1 MRMMTYDNTIIF
13 FSSRLLSRILFLNGK
28 HDEAEDQ
35 NMTRE
40 RKPPERPVPGSR
52 ASTGGQT
59 LVTYQVGVLPILNR
73 VLARM
78 KLEDLLRE
86 YLEEDPRCEVSPVKA
101 VILLV
106 LNFVCSREPIY
117 GVGEWAARH
126 APDLLGLAPGDIL
139 HLNDD
144 RVGRCLNALFN
155 SDFRGLVLRVVSHV
169 VTEFKVSLEELHNDS
184 TTITLHGDYENAAKE
199 TLSMGKWVPA
209 ITWGKNKD
217 HRPDLKQL
225 LYTLT
230 ITADGAVPIYFSTG
244 SGNLTDDQTH
254 RETWD
259 LLRTIVGNALFLYI
273 ADCKLAT
280 TENMNH
286 IAKQGGRFISVLPDN
301 RKECKEFRELVAK
314 KAVTWEPIWEKKDDE
329 DEVIDTYSI
338 VRQPALSVEG
348 YRMIWFHSTR
358 KAEQDALAR
367 NQQVQRA
374 LKRMSSIRQKLL
386 SPNSRTRQ
394 RAKIQAS
401 AEKCLAQFNA
411 QEWIRF
417 TIKSYKLETF
427 HQARPGRPTSTT
439 PFVKKVTLRWDL
451 EYELD
456 EAKLAEEAVQDGIFP
471 LITNTK
477 DVDLSD
483 LEVLQAYKRQPL
495 IEKRFS
501 QLKTD
506 FCVAPVYLKSARRIA
521 ALLCIY
527 FFALLLQALVEREL
541 RRAMAKN
548 KIETLGLYPEGRSCA
563 APTTRRVVDLF
574 ENIQRHE
581 LQGEPTGSQ
590 HFLTNLSSIQK
601 EVVELMSMSAAHY
614 GA

>member
-1 MRMMTYDNTIIF
+1 MDVIAYEITIIF
-13 FSSRLLSRILFLNGK
+13 FSSSPLSHILCFHGK
-28 HDEAEDQ
+28 HVGVEDPES
-35 NMTRE
+35 MRE
-40 RKPPERPVPGSR
+40 QRAPEQPLPGSR
-52 ASTGGQT
+52 ASTKGHT
-59 LVTYQVGVLPILNR
+59 LVTYQVGALPILRR

-78 KLEDLLRE
+78 KLEDFLRE
-86 YLEEDPRCEVSPVKA
+86 YLKEDPRCEVSPIKA

-106 LNFVCSREPIY
+106 LNFICSRQPIY

-126 APDLLGLAPGDIL
+126 APDLLGLVPNDIR

-144 RVGRCLNALFN
+144 RVARCLNTLFN
-155 SDFRGLVLRVVSHV
+155 SDFHDLVLRVVSHV
-169 VTEFKVSLEELHNDS
+169 IAEFQVSLEELHNDS
-184 TTITLHGDYENAAKE
+184 TTITFHGDYEEAAQE
-199 TLSMGKWVPA
+199 TLSMEKWVPA
-209 ITWGKNKD
+209 ITWGNNKD

-230 ITADGAVPIYFSTG
+230 VTADGAVPIFFSTG
-244 SGNLTDDQTH
+244 SGNLTDDKTH

-259 LLRTIVGNALFLYI
+259 LLRKIVGHAFFLYV

-280 TENMNH
+280 SENMNY

-301 RKECKEFRELVAK
+301 RKECVQFRELVAK
-314 KAVTWEPIWEKKDDE
+314 KAVSWEPIWEKKDDE

-338 VRQPALSVEG
+338 APQPALSVEG
-348 YRMIWFHSTR
+348 YRMIWFLSTR
-358 KAEQDALAR
+358 KAEQDAIAR
-367 NQQVQRA
+367 NQRVQRA
-374 LKRMSSIRQKLL
+374 LKGMSSIRQKLL
-386 SPNSRTRQ
+386 SPKTRYRQ
-394 RAKIQAS
+394 WAQIQAS

-411 QEWIRF
+411 QGWIRF
-417 TIKSYKLETF
+417 SVKSYEHETF
-427 HQARPGRPTSTT
+427 RQARPGRPTSTT
-439 PFVKKVTLRWDL
+439 PYRKKVTLRWDL

-456 EAKLAEEAVQDGIFP
+456 EAKLAAEALQDGIFP
-471 LITNTK
+471 LITN
-477 DVDLSD
+477 DRDLSD

-506 FCVAPVYLKSARRIA
+506 FAVAPVYLKKAHRIV

-548 KIETLGLYPEGRSCA
+548 NIESLPLYPEGRSCS
-563 APTTRRVVDLF
+563 APTTRRVVELF
-574 ENIQRHE
+574 ENVQRHE
-581 LQGEPTGSQ
+581 LKGGPAEPQ
-590 HFLTNLSSIQK
+590 QFLTSLSSIQQ
-601 EVVELMSMSAAHY
+601 EVVELMGMRAAGY

>member
-1 MRMMTYDNTIIF
+1 MTYENTIIF
-13 FSSRLLSRILFLNGK
+13 FFSGLFSRILLNGK
-28 HDEAEDQ
+28 YDGAEDQ
-35 NMTRE
+35 EMTRE

-52 ASTGGQT
+52 AKTGSQT
-59 LVTYQVGVLPILNR
+59 LVTYQVGALPILNR
-73 VLARM
+73 VLVRM
-78 KLEDLLRE
+78 RFEDFLRE
-86 YLEEDPRCEVSPVKA
+86 YIEEDPRCEVSPIKA

-106 LNFVCSREPIY
+106 LNFVSSREPIY

-126 APDLLGLAPGDIL
+126 APDLLGLAPGDIR

-169 VTEFKVSLEELHNDS
+169 IAEFQVNLEELHNDS
-184 TTITLHGDYENAAKE
+184 TTITLHGDYEDAAKE

-209 ITWGKNKD
+209 ITWGNNKD

-225 LYTLT
+225 LYNLT
-230 ITADGAVPIYFSTG
+230 ISADGAVPIFFSTG
-244 SGNLTDDQTH
+244 SGNLADNKTH

-259 LLRTIVGNALFLYI
+259 LLRTIVGHALFLYI

-280 TENMNH
+280 TENMNY

-314 KAVTWEPIWEKKDDE
+314 KAVAWEPIWEKKDDE
-329 DEVIDTYSI
+329 GEVIDTYSI

-348 YRMIWFHSTR
+348 FRMIWFHSTR
-358 KAEQDALAR
+358 KAEQDAIAR

-374 LKRMSSIRQKLL
+374 LKGMSSIRQKLL
-386 SPNSRTRQ
+386 SPKSRYRQ
-394 RAKIQAS
+394 SAKIQAA
-401 AEKCLAQFNA
+401 AEKCLARFNA
-411 QEWIRF
+411 AEWIRF
-417 TIKSYKLETF
+417 SIKSYPHETF

-439 PFVKKVTLRWDL
+439 PYIRKVRLRWDL

-456 EAKLAEEAVQDGIFP
+456 EAKLAVEAVQDGIFP

-477 DVDLSD
+477 DLDLSD

-506 FCVAPVYLKSARRIA
+506 FGVAPVYLKSAHRIV

-548 KIETLGLYPEGRSCA
+548 KIESLPLYPEGRSCS

-574 ENIQRHE
+574 ENVQRHE
-581 LQGEPTGSQ
+581 LQGVSGESQ
-590 HFLTNLSSIQK
+590 HFLTSLSSIQQ
-601 EVVELMSMSAAHY
+601 EVAELLGMSAAHY

>member
-1 MRMMTYDNTIIF
+1 MGVMAYDNTIIF
-13 FSSRLLSRILFLNGK
+13 FSSWLLSRILFLNGR
-28 HDEAEDQ
+28 HDGVEDQ
-35 NMTRE
+35 QMTRE
-40 RKPPERPVPGSR
+40 RKTPERKVAGSR
-52 ASTGGQT
+52 ASTGSHT
-59 LVTYQVGVLPILNR
+59 LVTYQVGALPILNR
-73 VLARM
+73 VLKRM
-78 KLEDLLRE
+78 KLEDFLRE
-86 YLEEDPRCEVSPVKA
+86 YIEEDPRCEVSPIKA

-106 LNFVCSREPIY
+106 LNFICSREPIY

-126 APDLLGLAPGDIL
+126 APDLLGLAPGDIR

-169 VTEFKVSLEELHNDS
+169 VTEFQVSLDELHNDS
-184 TTITLHGDYENAAKE
+184 TTITLHGDYKDAAEE

-259 LLRTIVGNALFLYI
+259 LLRTIVGHALFLYI

-286 IAKQGGRFISVLPDN
+286 IAKEGGRFISVLPDN

-329 DEVIDTYSI
+329 GEVIDTYSI

-358 KAEQDALAR
+358 KAEQDAVAR

-386 SPNSRTRQ
+386 SPKSRTRQ

-411 QEWIRF
+411 QEWIRYS
-417 TIKSYKLETF
+417 IKSYKHETF
-427 HQARPGRPTSTT
+427 HQARPGRPTAAT
-439 PFVKKVTLRWDL
+439 PFVRKVTLRWDL

-456 EAKLAEEAVQDGIFP
+456 EAKLAAEAVQDGIFP
-471 LITNTK
+471 LITN
-477 DVDLSD
+477 DLDLSD
-483 LEVLQAYKRQPL
+483 LDVLQAYKRQPL

-506 FCVAPVYLKSARRIA
+506 FGVAPVYLKSAHRIA

-541 RRAMAKN
+541 RRAMADN
-548 KIETLGLYPEGRSCA
+548 NIESLPLYPEGRSCA

-590 HFLTNLSSIQK
+590 HFLTSLSSIQQ
-601 EVVELMSMSAAHY
+601 EVVEIMGMSAAHY